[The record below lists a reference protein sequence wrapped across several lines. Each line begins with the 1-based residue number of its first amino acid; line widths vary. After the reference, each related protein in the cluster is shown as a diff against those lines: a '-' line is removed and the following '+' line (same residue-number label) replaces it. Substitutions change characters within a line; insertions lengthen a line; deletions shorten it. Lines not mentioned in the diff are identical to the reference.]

1 MHAPSAFGYI
11 EPLIEPL
18 KQPDAV
24 VLFHLP
30 NAAGNGRLGHVEVF
44 RRTGDVHRSADLQK
58 DAHMA
63 DGHGAFLQSYQIGYR
78 YNKIIAFYTFECKE
92 YDRKEREKGNV
103 WDLNPH
109 PTRNLGYLDFPVRFA
124 AVLIFY
130 ALLSQ
135 SNSESGKSK
144 NLRTLGRGLGTTSP
158 SCSPIRRNCLWNWKK

>member
-30 NAAGNGRLGHVEVF
+30 NASGNGGLGHIEVF
-44 RRTGDVHRSADLQK
+44 RRAGDVHRSADLQK

-103 WDLNPH
+103 WGFAPH
-109 PTRNLGYLDFPVRFA
+109 PTRNLRFLDFPVRFA
-124 AVLIFY
+124 AVLIVY
-130 ALLSQ
+130 APPSQ
-135 SNSESGKSK
+135 SDSESGKSK
-144 NLRTLGRGLGTTSP
+144 NFRFLAGVWGQRPP
-158 SCSPIRRNCLWNWKK
+158 SYSPIRRKDLWNWKK

>member
-1 MHAPSAFGYI
+1 
-11 EPLIEPL
+11 
-18 KQPDAV
+18 
-24 VLFHLP
+24 
-30 NAAGNGRLGHVEVF
+30 
-44 RRTGDVHRSADLQK
+44 
-58 DAHMA
+58 MA

-103 WDLNPH
+103 WGFTPH
-109 PTRNLGYLDFPVRFA
+109 PTRNLRFLDFPVRFA

-158 SCSPIRRNCLWNWKK
+158 SYSPIRRNCLWNWKK